1 MNGFRAKTFANT
13 YIYSK
18 KDENGKTTEQE
29 LVNYILKSSQARTR
43 INKNS
48 TAFVPVANMVKE
60 RQKTAVLYRMLM
72 NPDVVLAIS
81 PTGKELPSSFK
92 VFESVD
98 LASSN
103 KRKRIFID
111 CTGLISYEDG
121 YFKCKE
127 IDKLCTYLFNAVVI
141 GTYYEDNL
149 KIVNNS
155 QIVKSATWCF
165 TKMFCAVLDQMRV
178 VNYSE
183 NRLKIAYIAA
193 CYFSYALLQKD
204 VDSCTVV
211 AANAAEIDVKTAKA
225 YNVYFNEEEDFKSI
239 DTFITYLSKMFSLKG
254 LDTGV
259 YINKWLLMYGNGSL
273 YALELLPSFLT
284 VITSAYSGA
293 YVNRQNIIESICG
306 KELVTLSEA
315 LLRVGANVFDKGF
328 VYSRDY
334 NREDA
339 FTENMRIE
347 ASIEKAKKEREAYE
361 EMTSV
366 DSLEEAPEED

>member
-29 LVNYILKSSQARTR
+29 LINYILKSSQAKTR

-48 TAFVPVANMVKE
+48 TAFIPVANMVKE

-98 LASSN
+98 LASTN

-111 CTGLISYEDG
+111 CTGLIKYEDG
-121 YFKCKE
+121 YFQCKE

-141 GTYYEDNL
+141 GTYYEDSL
-149 KIVNNS
+149 KITNNS
-155 QIVKSATWCF
+155 QIVKSSTWCF

-178 VNYSE
+178 VNYNE
-183 NRLKIAYIAA
+183 NRLKIAYITA

-204 VDSCTVV
+204 VDSSTVV
-211 AANAAEIDVKTAKA
+211 ASNAAEIDTKTAKA
-225 YNVYFNEEEDFKSI
+225 YNIYFNEDEHFQSI
-239 DTFITYLSKMFSLKG
+239 DTFITYLADMFKLKG
-254 LDTGV
+254 LNTGIYV
-259 YINKWLLMYGNGSL
+259 NKWLTMYGNGSL

-328 VYSRDY
+328 TYSRDY
-334 NREDA
+334 NRQDA
-339 FTENMRIE
+339 FTENLKIQE
-347 ASIEKAKKEREAYE
+347 AIAKNKAIREAVE
-361 EMTSV
+361 KEASV
-366 DSLEEAPEED
+366 DSLEEI